1 MASSTTQL
9 QHSGRRE
16 RFQKTSLN
24 LHYTQK
30 PKHQQAQAQ
39 SQEHTEAKVKDW
51 SVYTDELIREVE
63 TAWGKGTQV
72 QTIRTIIKD

>member
-16 RFQKTSLN
+16 RFQKTRLN

-30 PKHQQAQAQ
+30 PLTPASKSSEPRTHRGY
-39 SQEHTEAKVKDW
+39 W
-51 SVYTDELIREVE
+51 SVYTDELIREAE
-63 TAWGKGTQV
+63 TAWGKGDTGEDN
-72 QTIRTIIKD
+72 KDNH